1 VITRDVAAP
10 ASSTGAAIWRGG
22 LRLVLLAALMTPPVR
37 EWCRQA
43 GLVWPYLVGLGFAA
57 AYFAVPIVR
66 AYAVWRGVLDQP
78 SARKVHAVA
87 TPLLGGAAVYF
98 AFALTV
104 IFNFSFSRELK
115 GVALGATIVVAVGI
129 LDDLMDLSPWLKLI
143 GQIAAATV
151 AIAWGVGLNIVPNWL
166 PGFAAL
172 NVVLTLLWFL
182 TVTNAVQFLDGMDGL
197 ATGLGAIGGL
207 FFSITALQTRQRF
220 LMSLSA
226 ALVGACLGFLP
237 YNFRR
242 GGARI
247 FLGDGGASFIGFTLA
262 GLAIMGEWA
271 QNDLVGL
278 VTPALILGVPLFDI
292 AFVGIVRIV
301 TGRVHTLREWLAY
314 TGRDHIHHRFEAL
327 GFTRPQSVL
336 VVLSISTTLGLSAM
350 LLESASPHQV
360 VLVLLQA
367 TCVLLLIAVL
377 ESVGRGRPR

>member
-1 VITRDVAAP
+1 MA
-10 ASSTGAAIWRGG
+10 
-22 LRLVLLAALMTPPVR
+22 
-37 EWCRQA
+37 
-43 GLVWPYLVGLGFAA
+43 LGFAA

-66 AYAVWRGVLDQP
+66 GYAVWRGVLDQP
-78 SARKVHAVA
+78 SARKLHAVA

-104 IFNFSFSRELK
+104 LFNFNFSRELK
-115 GVALGATIVVAVGI
+115 GVAVGGAIIVAVGI
-129 LDDLMDLSPWLKLI
+129 LDDLRDLPPWLKLT
-143 GQIAAATV
+143 GQVAAALV
-151 AIAWGVGLNIVPNWL
+151 AMAWGVALHLVPNWF
-166 PGFAAL
+166 PGFVVL
-172 NVVLTLLWFL
+172 NIVLTLLWIL

-197 ATGLGAIGGL
+197 AAGLGVIGGV

-220 LMSLSA
+220 LMFLSA

-327 GFTRPQSVL
+327 GFTRTQSVL
-336 VVLSISTTLGLSAM
+336 VVFSISTTLGLSAM
-350 LLESASPHQV
+350 LLENAAPRQA

-377 ESVGRGRPR
+377 ESVGRGRHR